1 MKTDSLKQL
10 LGVSSLSIRPVP
22 DGRLPML
29 LSSLYSVQNVC
40 AGDRDFVLLAD
51 KGGEP
56 LSVKTVAKHC
66 AWARDL
72 LGKEV
77 VFAADDLAAYKR
89 NRLRRTG
96 VPFHVPGRET
106 FLPFLGVASRA
117 VGRATRPRRPDAPP
131 LGAAAA
137 HLVVAGLSGC
147 FPDGLDLDA
156 AQRLLGRS
164 HVTALAA
171 FDELERFGLALR
183 TARPSGHGKILSW
196 LQPPRER
203 WAKAE
208 PALPGPVR
216 AIVGLDA
223 LPRGPSFVPAGE
235 SALAARTSLAPPPQP
250 VVAVHARGGDLTA
263 LKRAAVP
270 VEDAAFRVELWN
282 RPVLLPGRS
291 EIDPFSLLLSTR
303 GSNDER
309 VEGAREELLEDI
321 RW

>member
-1 MKTDSLKQL
+1 
-10 LGVSSLSIRPVP
+10 
-22 DGRLPML
+22 ML
-29 LSSLYSVQNVC
+29 LSSLYSVQAVSV
-40 AGDRDFVLLAD
+40 GDRDFVLLAD

-56 LSVKTVAKHC
+56 LSVKTIAKHC
-66 AWARDL
+66 AWARNL
-72 LGKEV
+72 LGKDV
-77 VFAADDLAAYKR
+77 AFAADDLAAYKR
-89 NRLRRTG
+89 NRLRLAG
-96 VPFHVPGRET
+96 VSFHIPGRET
-106 FLPFLGVASRA
+106 FLPFLGVAHRTSGRA
-117 VGRATRPRRPDAPP
+117 VRPRRPDAPP

-208 PALPGPVR
+208 TALPGPVR
-216 AIVGLDA
+216 AIVGLDD
-223 LPRGPSFVPAGE
+223 LPGGLSFVPAGE

-250 VVAVHARGGDLTA
+250 VVAVHARGEDLVS
-263 LKRAAVP
+263 LKHAAVP

-282 RPVLLPGRS
+282 RPVLLPGHS
-291 EIDPFSLLLSTR
+291 AIDPYSLLLSTR
-303 GSNDER
+303 GSSDER
-309 VEGAREELLEDI
+309 VEGAREELLEAI